1 LYYTK
6 NSANLS
12 ARLLKIKEIMSDD
25 LVKKAL
31 ASDDDEVKKSDQLAE
46 TLISLQNLIERHAL
60 ELTKINSELSE
71 KREAIKTVFDNDTLL
86 TEKKDELDQYNQQYK
101 ERKSQIQNNPQVI
114 ALKVDVAD
122 LKEQKKDLEETLSD
136 HLINYHSLTNSTSF
150 DTSEGDQWEF
160 VIKAKIKKK

>member
-1 LYYTK
+1 
-6 NSANLS
+6 
-12 ARLLKIKEIMSDD
+12 MSDD

-31 ASDDDEVKKSDQLAE
+31 ADDEDQAIEKVVAKAKKTVTSADDEVERSDQLAE

-60 ELTKINSELSE
+60 ELTKINGELSE
-71 KREAIKTVFDNDTLL
+71 KREAVRNVFDNDSSLI
-86 TEKKDELDQYNQQYK
+86 EKKDELDQYNQQYK
-101 ERKSQIQNNPQVI
+101 ERKSQLQNNPQII
-114 ALKVDVAD
+114 ALKVDISD
-122 LKEQKKDLEETLSD
+122 LNEQKKDLEETLSS

>member
-1 LYYTK
+1 
-6 NSANLS
+6 
-12 ARLLKIKEIMSDD
+12 MSDD

-31 ASDDDEVKKSDQLAE
+31 ASDEDDELEQSNKLAE

-60 ELTKINSELSE
+60 ELTKINGELSE
-71 KREAIKTVFDNDTLL
+71 KRESVRDVFDNDTLL
-86 TEKKDELDQYNQQYK
+86 TEKKDEFDQYNHQYK
-101 ERKSQIQNNPQVI
+101 ERKGQLQNNPQVI
-114 ALKVDVAD
+114 ALKVDIAD
-122 LKEQKKDLEETLSD
+122 LNEQKKDLEETLSG